1 MHGTILVIDD
11 DVDTASLVRDAL
23 RKRGFDARAAHS
35 AEDCLQELRVR
46 AADVVITDVHMAR
59 ISGIELC
66 QRVAD
71 EYPDTLSI
79 VITGATGIDTAIAAI
94 RAGAYDYIT
103 KPLKIDV
110 LAIAVQRAL
119 EHLSL
124 RRELKQLRLAVTKA
138 LPSHGIAGASP
149 AIRATIEM
157 VERVAGSDATVLI
170 TGESGTGKELVA
182 RALHDLSARRHEPF
196 VAINCAAM
204 PAPLL
209 ESELFGHVRG
219 AFTDAK
225 QARQGLFV
233 QAAAGTIFLDEIG
246 EMPVEMQV
254 KLLRVLQ
261 ERRVRPVGGDDE
273 LPIRARVITATN
285 RDLEHEVEE
294 RRFREDL
301 YYRINVVPI
310 AVPPLRARSSDIL
323 LLAQYFLERIARQI
337 KKPVEGISAA
347 AARKMLDYDWPG
359 NVRELEN
366 CMERAVALCRLTEIT
381 IDDLPAALNEHTES
395 TMVIATA
402 SPLELITIDEMTR
415 RYVRQV
421 MLASGGNKTHAARIL
436 GIDRRSLY
444 RRLEEQSAGR
454 EPSEGPPETS
464 ETTQA
469 PDAAEPPDPPDTP

>member
-1 MHGTILVIDD
+1 MHGSILVIDD
-11 DVDTASLVRDAL
+11 DLDTAILVRDAL
-23 RKRGFDARAAHS
+23 RKRGFDARAAYS
-35 AEDCLQELRVR
+35 AEDCLQELQARPT
-46 AADVVITDVHMAR
+46 DVVITDVHMASL
-59 ISGIELC
+59 SGIELC

-79 VITGATGIDTAIAAI
+79 VITGATGLETAIAAI
-94 RAGAYDYIT
+94 RAGAYDYII
-103 KPLKIDV
+103 KPIKVDV
-110 LAIAVQRAL
+110 LAIAVARAL

-124 RRELKQLRLAVTKA
+124 KRELKRLRSVATKD
-138 LPSHGIAGASP
+138 LPRHGIAGASP

-157 VERVAGSDATVLI
+157 IDRVADSDATVLI

-182 RALHDLSARRHEPF
+182 RALHDQSPRRHQPF

-233 QAAAGTIFLDEIG
+233 QAGAGTIFLDEIG
-246 EMPVEMQV
+246 EMPIEMQV

-273 LPIRARVITATN
+273 LPIRARLVTATN
-285 RDLEHEVEE
+285 RDLEHEIEDK
-294 RRFREDL
+294 RFREDL
-301 YYRINVVPI
+301 YYRIAVVPI

-323 LLAQYFLERIARQI
+323 LLAQYFLKRIATHI
-337 KKPVEGISAA
+337 KKPVEGISEA
-347 AARKMLDYDWPG
+347 AARKLLDYDWPG

-366 CMERAVALCRLTEIT
+366 CMERAVALCRLDEIT
-381 IDDLPAALNEHTES
+381 IDDLPATLNEHTTS
-395 TMVIATA
+395 TMVIASA
-402 SPLELITIDEMTR
+402 SPLELITIEEMTR

-421 MLASGGNKTHAARIL
+421 MTASGGNKTHAARIL

-444 RRLEEQSAGR
+444 RRLEEPRAS
-454 EPSEGPPETS
+454 S
-464 ETTQA
+464 
-469 PDAAEPPDPPDTP
+469 EPPAAPGDPDSPDKQ

>member
-1 MHGTILVIDD
+1 MHGSILVIDD
-11 DVDTASLVRDAL
+11 DLDTAILVRDAL
-23 RKRGFDARAAHS
+23 RKRGFDARAAYS
-35 AEDCLQELRVR
+35 AEDCLQELQARP
-46 AADVVITDVHMAR
+46 ADVVITDVHMAS

-79 VITGATGIDTAIAAI
+79 VITGATGLETAIAAI
-94 RAGAYDYIT
+94 RAGAYDYII
-103 KPLKIDV
+103 KPIKVDV
-110 LAIAVQRAL
+110 LAIAVARAL

-124 RRELKQLRLAVTKA
+124 KRELKRLRSVVTKD
-138 LPSHGIAGASP
+138 LPRHGIAGASP

-157 VERVAGSDATVLI
+157 IDRVADSDATVLI

-182 RALHDLSARRHEPF
+182 RALHDQSPRRHEPF

-233 QAAAGTIFLDEIG
+233 QAGAGTIFLDEIG
-246 EMPVEMQV
+246 EMPIEMQV

-273 LPIRARVITATN
+273 LPIRARLVTATN
-285 RDLEHEVEE
+285 RDLELEIEDK
-294 RRFREDL
+294 RFREDL

-310 AVPPLRARSSDIL
+310 AVPPLRARTSDIL
-323 LLAQYFLERIARQI
+323 LLAQYFLKRIATHTR
-337 KKPVEGISAA
+337 KPVEGISEA
-347 AARKMLDYDWPG
+347 AARKLLDYDWPG

-366 CMERAVALCRLTEIT
+366 CMERAVALCRLDEIT
-381 IDDLPAALNEHTES
+381 IDDLPAMLSEHTTS
-395 TMVIATA
+395 TMVIASA
-402 SPLELITIDEMTR
+402 SPLELITIEEMTR

-421 MLASGGNKTHAARIL
+421 MAASGGNKTHAARIL

-444 RRLEEQSAGR
+444 RRLEEPRASS
-454 EPSEGPPETS
+454 EPP
-464 ETTQA
+464 
-469 PDAAEPPDPPDTP
+469 AEPGDPDNPDKP